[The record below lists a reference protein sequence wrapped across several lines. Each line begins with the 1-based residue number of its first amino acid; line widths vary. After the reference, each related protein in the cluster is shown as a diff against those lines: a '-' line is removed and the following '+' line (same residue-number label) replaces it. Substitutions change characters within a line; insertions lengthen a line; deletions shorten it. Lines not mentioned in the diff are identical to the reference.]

1 MSDGE
6 GDVGP
11 SGERR
16 RLRSKQFDEAAA
28 PPAPEPLR
36 VPVPDS
42 HTHLDLQ
49 EPPVREASER
59 GTSERAE
66 RTDDGVG
73 AAVAAAAAVGVPT
86 LVQIGIDVVSSRW
99 AAEVAA
105 AHPAVWATVALHPNE
120 APRVVAGG
128 GRPALDAALAEIEA
142 LAALAQVRG
151 IGETGLDHFRTDE
164 PNWAAQEESFRR
176 HIDLAKRHGK
186 TLVIHDRDAHDDV
199 LAVLESEGAPERV
212 VFHCFSGDVA
222 MAKTCADRGY
232 VMSFAGNITFKNNQ
246 HLRDA
251 VAVAPADLLLVETDA
266 PFLTPLP
273 YRGRPN
279 APYLIPLTV
288 RAMAQVRGTDEESMG
303 AALAANTERVFGP
316 F

>member
-1 MSDGE
+1 MGDETAMGE
-6 GDVGP
+6 KKRQLAKP
-11 SGERR
+11 MEHP
-16 RLRSKQFDEAAA
+16 L
-28 PPAPEPLR
+28 PPPPEPLR

-49 EPPVREASER
+49 EP
-59 GTSERAE
+59 
-66 RTDDGVG
+66 DVG
-73 AAVAAAAAVGVPT
+73 AAVAAAAEVGVPT
-86 LVQIGIDVVSSRW
+86 LVQIGIDVASSRW
-99 AAEVAA
+99 AAEVSA

-120 APRVVAGG
+120 APRVAAAGPG
-128 GRPALDAALAEIEA
+128 ALDAALAELEV
-142 LAALAQVRG
+142 LAALPQVRG

-164 PNWAAQEESFRR
+164 PLWAVQEESFRR
-176 HIDLAKRHGK
+176 HIDLAKRSGK
-186 TLVIHDRDAHDDV
+186 ALVIHDRDAHDDV
-199 LAVLESEGAPERV
+199 LRVLASEGAPERV
-212 VFHCFSGDVA
+212 VFHCFSGDAA
-222 MAKTCADRGY
+222 MARICADRGF

-251 VAVAPADLLLVETDA
+251 VEIAPHDLLLVETDA

-288 RAMAQVRGTDEESMG
+288 RAMAQVRGTDEESLG